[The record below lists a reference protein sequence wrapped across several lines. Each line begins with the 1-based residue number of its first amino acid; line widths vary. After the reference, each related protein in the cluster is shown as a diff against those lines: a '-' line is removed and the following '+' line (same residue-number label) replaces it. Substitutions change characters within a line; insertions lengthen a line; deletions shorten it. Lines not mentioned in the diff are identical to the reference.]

1 MKYFQYTNPD
11 ADALREQINK
21 VKGERT
27 MVMFADDV
35 KRSSPH
41 VKVSAPTISRACNW
55 SGGKPV
61 SIELLEAIARIADEE
76 SGVTLESL
84 ANANGMRSEQE
95 SEEKVKTQEVQRRR
109 VLGIEIE
116 RTVAMIIQDEITGRD
131 YAVRKL
137 SNLYSGYSLHG
148 YRMQSDRMFPRNY
161 SFGVSVSGMYPCST
175 WKFAVNIMQ
184 IPQGSARSS
193 AEAHVGYFINRYASV
208 FASDSFEYDRYEN
221 EKYSFVFI
229 DKTMYELFLQRI
241 QDNGILVYGLMTAI
255 LVDYDNNC
263 VIEEK
268 QLERYDGEK
277 APSFF
282 TKQNQVQDDNLDLFD
297 AIDLEELEEE
307 ETE

>member
-1 MKYFQYTNPD
+1 MKYFQYTKPD
-11 ADALREQINK
+11 AEALREQINK
-21 VKGERT
+21 VRGERT
-27 MVMFADDV
+27 MVKFADDV
-35 KRSSPH
+35 KRSSPY

-61 SIELLEAIARIADEE
+61 SVELLEAIARIADEE
-76 SGVTLESL
+76 SGVTLETL
-84 ANANGMRSEQE
+84 IAANGMRSEEETEKQE
-95 SEEKVKTQEVQRRR
+95 KTEAVQRKR

-131 YAVRKL
+131 FAVRKL

-161 SFGVSVSGMYPCST
+161 SFGLSVSGMYPCST
-175 WKFAVNIMQ
+175 WKFAVNVMQ
-184 IPQGSARSS
+184 IPQGTAKSA
-193 AEAHVGYFINRYASV
+193 AEAHVGHFINRYASV
-208 FASDSFEYDRYEN
+208 FASDSFEYDRYES

-229 DKTMYELFLQRI
+229 DKTMYDLFLQRI
-241 QDNGILVYGLMTAI
+241 QDNGILVNGLMTAI
-255 LVDYDNNC
+255 LVDYDSNC

-268 QLERYDGEK
+268 QLERYDGET

-282 TKQNQVQDDNLDLFD
+282 TKQNQVQDDALDLFD

>member
-1 MKYFQYTNPD
+1 MKYFQYAKPD

-21 VKGERT
+21 VRGERT
-27 MVMFADDV
+27 MAKFADDI
-35 KRSSPH
+35 KRSSPA

-55 SGGKPV
+55 AGGKPV
-61 SIELLEAIARIADEE
+61 SVELLEAIAKIASED
-76 SGVTLESL
+76 SGVTFESL
-84 ANANGMRSEQE
+84 VTANGMRSEQE
-95 SEEKVKTQEVQRRR
+95 TEEQEKTEAVQKQR
-109 VLGIEIE
+109 VRGFEIE

-131 YAVRKL
+131 YSVRKL

-161 SFGVSVSGMYPCST
+161 SFGVAVSGMYPCNT
-175 WKFAVNIMQ
+175 WKFAVNVMMV
-184 IPQGSARSS
+184 PQNSATS
-193 AEAHVGYFINRYASV
+193 AVEAHVGHFINRYAAV
-208 FASDSFEYDRYEN
+208 FASDSFEYERYES

-229 DKTMYELFLQRI
+229 DRTMYELFLKRI
-241 QDNGILVYGLMTAI
+241 QDNGILVNGLMTAI

-297 AIDLEELEEE
+297 AIDDDELEEE
-307 ETE
+307 DTE